1 MRFFEFKLDWK
12 KFVNF
17 YYASKLKWPY
27 EITDPRLAV
36 GYIPV
41 GTLIKINDIEI
52 IESVTYKKELLTPL
66 TKIISWKIY

>member
-1 MRFFEFKLDWK
+1 LQFFKFTIDWR
-12 KFVNF
+12 KFINF
-17 YYASKLKWPY
+17 YYTSKLAWPY
-27 EITDPRLAV
+27 KTTDPRLAI

-52 IESVTYKKELLTPL
+52 IDNVTYQEELLTPL